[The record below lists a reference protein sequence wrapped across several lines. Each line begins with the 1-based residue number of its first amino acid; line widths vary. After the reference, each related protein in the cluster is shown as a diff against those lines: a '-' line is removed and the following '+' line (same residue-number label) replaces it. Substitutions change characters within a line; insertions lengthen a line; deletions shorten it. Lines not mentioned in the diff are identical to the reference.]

1 MGVSGRGRWRG
12 VAGSWAWSRGPEIS
26 TLLGF
31 RIAMTKEQ
39 RDLLSRRLRAA
50 IKHQPEIKLLRA
62 LLLELGGVELVAPSG
77 FDRDV
82 PFLINTGFATVGPV
96 KCKIMESSA
105 CHKNAAQLWL
115 AKQRRLIGIGTGYAL
130 SKDGLWR
137 QHSWGIRRN
146 GILETTVGRVKY
158 FGRAL
163 EGREADLFAAF
174 NI

>member
-1 MGVSGRGRWRG
+1 MAWWGRGRPRF
-12 VAGSWAWSRGPEIS
+12 WSSGPEIS

-50 IKHQPEIKLLRA
+50 IKYQPEIKLLRA

-77 FDRDV
+77 FDPDV
-82 PFLINTGFATVGPV
+82 PFLIDSGFAMVGPA
-96 KCKIMESSA
+96 KCNVMERSA
-105 CHKNAAQLWL
+105 CHKNTARLWL
-115 AKQRRLIGIGTGYAL
+115 AKRRGLIGIGTGYAL

-137 QHSWGIRRN
+137 QHSWGVRRN
-146 GILETTVGRVKY
+146 GILETTVARVKY

-163 EGREADLFAAF
+163 KGREADLFAAF
-174 NI
+174 NS